1 MDSRII
7 DFAVFMDA
15 KKHLLLRLSEAQPL
29 IENFSRAMAKASL
42 EVSAFARD
50 PHITPSSQDAS
61 RQKEQENR
69 ASSFKP
75 QSIGLRDYVLAT
87 RRYLEKVMGL

>member
-1 MDSRII
+1 MDSRIT

-29 IENFSRAMAKASL
+29 IENFSRAMAEARL
-42 EVSAFARD
+42 EVSAIARD
-50 PHITPSSQDAS
+50 PHITPSQDAS